1 MTLPTIDVP
10 IYELKIP
17 STGEPIKIRP
27 FLVKEEKLLLMAVET
42 KDENE
47 IINTTKQI
55 INNCIVEGEVNVDK
69 LPFFDIDYL
78 FIALRGK
85 SIGESI
91 DVSFTCRNRVDG
103 AECNTIFDAKID
115 IANVEIEKDESITH
129 TIDLTGG
136 ITVIMK
142 YPNYTAMRLLTS
154 KESNLEK
161 KVNIVVACIERIS
174 KDNKT
179 YDSKDYTKVEMTN
192 FVTSMTEENY
202 KKLENFVNNFPSFHV
217 NSEAKCPKCG
227 FVHKIKYKDFTSFFL

>member
-10 IYELKIP
+10 VYELKIP
-17 STGEPIKIRP
+17 STGDTIRIRP

-47 IINTTKQI
+47 IVNTTKQI
-55 INNCIVEGEVNVDK
+55 IKNCILDGEVDIDK

-91 DVSFTCRNRVDG
+91 DVSFTCRNRVEDK
-103 AECNTIFDAKID
+103 ECGTIFDAKID
-115 IANVEIEKDESITH
+115 IANVEVVKDETVH
-129 TIDLTGG
+129 KTIELTGG
-136 ITVIMK
+136 VTVTMK
-142 YPNYTAMRLLTS
+142 YPNYTAMKLLTS

-161 KVNIVVACIERIS
+161 KINIIVTCIDKIF

-179 YDSKDYTKVEMTN
+179 YDSKDYTKAEMN
-192 FVTSMTEENY
+192 GFVSSMTEENY
-202 KKLENFVNNFPSFHV
+202 KKLENFVDNFPFFQCV
-217 NSEAKCPKCG
+217 AEAKCPKCG
-227 FVHKIKYKDFTSFFL
+227 FTHNIKYKDFTSFFL

>member
-10 IYELKIP
+10 VYELKIP
-17 STGEPIKIRP
+17 STGDTIRIRP

-47 IINTTKQI
+47 IVNTTKQI
-55 INNCIVEGEVNVDK
+55 IKNCILDGDVDIDK

-91 DVSFTCRNRVDG
+91 DVSFTCRNRVEDK
-103 AECNTIFDAKID
+103 ECGTIFDAKID
-115 IANVEIEKDESITH
+115 IANVEVVKDEAVH
-129 TIDLTGG
+129 KTIELTGG
-136 ITVIMK
+136 VTVTMK
-142 YPNYTAMRLLTS
+142 YPNYAAMKLLTS

-161 KVNIVVACIERIS
+161 KVNIIVTCIDKIF

-179 YDSKDYTKVEMTN
+179 YDSKDYTKAEMN
-192 FVTSMTEENY
+192 GFVSSMTEENY
-202 KKLENFVNNFPSFHV
+202 KKLENFVDNFPFFQCV
-217 NSEAKCPKCG
+217 AEAKCPKCG
-227 FVHKIKYKDFTSFFL
+227 FAHNIKYKDFTSFFL